1 VARTFPGTSR
11 SGYVF
16 EHPVDVRWRDTDALG
31 HVNHAVFLTYLEEGR
46 DAFYAQVLGSEPHYV
61 VVRIEVDLR
70 AEVFRDDRHLTVQ
83 VAVERLGTTSLTT
96 RETII
101 NAAGEVA
108 ADARVVTVR
117 WDPVDRKP
125 ISFSESERARLAA
138 ATAG

>member
-1 VARTFPGTSR
+1 MGA
-11 SGYVF
+11 VF
-16 EHPVDVRWRDTDALG
+16 EHPVGVRWRDTDALG

-61 VVRIEVDLR
+61 VVRIELDLR

-83 VAVERLGTTSLTT
+83 VAVERLGTTSMTT

-108 ADARVVTVR
+108 AEARVVTVR
-117 WDPVDRKP
+117 WDQDLRKP
-125 ISFSESERARLAA
+125 IPFSESERQRLAA
-138 ATAG
+138 AIAG